1 MVQYSGLVLRGN
13 MEKLETNG
21 VFSPSHRKWTI
32 LYLISSWSNNMGQGI
47 VTTIVGPTQPYLAK
61 NIDVSVDVINLAWSI
76 QFIGYLIGSLI
87 SGIIF
92 KRYLRNSKAKLVYM
106 GSLMCIAGLSTLVI
120 PFLVNFP
127 TMGLFRF
134 TQCFCIG
141 AFMTA
146 DASLIIYTMGPIKSR
161 PFTNAIHAICGVG
174 CFLGTILARPFLP
187 PSNDDMEDLCGKGN
201 SSDSSGDTPHFEI
214 DSLYGVQSIAWPF
227 LIGGIFTVAASMG
240 YIILATLPLKM
251 PIFSYGDYSSSS
263 PDQNEAP
270 VQGKRVL
277 THWKTMLVFVF
288 IFYVLSCGI
297 ERIFQPMAFTFGICG
312 PLALQPAAAIIIDSC
327 YNGGFMCGRIVS
339 VGLAGIIRPRN
350 MIYICLLFAFV
361 GSIVLLFGAGTNVMA
376 LYCGTAILGFFVSWQ
391 FGSCYSFIAGKGDIT
406 GSLSSIF
413 FIAGGLGSAIFPT
426 VSGFV
431 FTWDKW
437 GPMGIIHITAG
448 ICTVQIFIFTTIWL
462 LSRKVK
468 EVTLEAPH
476 LDLKN

>member
-1 MVQYSGLVLRGN
+1 
-13 MEKLETNG
+13 
-21 VFSPSHRKWTI
+21 F
-32 LYLISSWSNNMGQGI
+32 
-47 VTTIVGPTQPYLAK
+47 
-61 NIDVSVDVINLAWSI
+61 
-76 QFIGYLIGSLI
+76 
-87 SGIIF
+87 
-92 KRYLRNSKAKLVYM
+92 
-106 GSLMCIAGLSTLVI
+106 
-120 PFLVNFP
+120 
-127 TMGLFRF
+127 
-134 TQCFCIG
+134 
-141 AFMTA
+141 
-146 DASLIIYTMGPIKSR
+146 
-161 PFTNAIHAICGVG
+161 
-174 CFLGTILARPFLP
+174 
-187 PSNDDMEDLCGKGN
+187 
-201 SSDSSGDTPHFEI
+201 
-214 DSLYGVQSIAWPF
+214 
-227 LIGGIFTVAASMG
+227 
-240 YIILATLPLKM
+240 LATLPLKM